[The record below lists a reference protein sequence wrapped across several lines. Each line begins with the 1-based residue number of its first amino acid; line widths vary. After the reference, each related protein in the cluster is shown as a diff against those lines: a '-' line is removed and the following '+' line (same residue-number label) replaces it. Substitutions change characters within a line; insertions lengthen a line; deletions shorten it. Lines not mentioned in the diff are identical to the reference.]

1 MRLFATA
8 SEYLFLSAFPGT
20 SRGVLAAPA
29 IYAFDQPSTEVCAS
43 IISVYAAR
51 DLSSTDQGLQEEA
64 ERECAL
70 FSAGKLQ
77 QNRAS
82 TILSALLGRP
92 MHVHG
97 NLLVRGAVG
106 GFAACQDA
114 LWRELRSFS
123 AHEDTIIVLAVSDHK
138 IVVGSKDSQ
147 QAEDAASLLGEDVS
161 LANLAEIFAHAPDL
175 SIEGVRGGWSDLSV
189 RLKDALRVVADARA
203 RGQVAL
209 LIESR
214 VNRSRSLY
222 RTEQR
227 EMVTVSWA
235 AEDAVDRSYLLES
248 FLTRGLPNA
257 SHMDTAIAMANRG
270 EIGVF
275 PGDILNT
282 AMCKR
287 AWESDSSVR
296 AAMAFGWR
304 PHHRMPFL
312 RPVYPK
318 KWKPVLSLEELV
330 RI

>member
-1 MRLFATA
+1 
-8 SEYLFLSAFPGT
+8 
-20 SRGVLAAPA
+20 
-29 IYAFDQPSTEVCAS
+29 
-43 IISVYAAR
+43 
-51 DLSSTDQGLQEEA
+51 
-64 ERECAL
+64 
-70 FSAGKLQ
+70 
-77 QNRAS
+77 
-82 TILSALLGRP
+82 